1 MSTITTVRS
10 GFAAVAEAVG
20 GTTLGIVED
29 LGGVALLG
37 WATIKAA
44 ARPPYRIYLALY
56 QMQFIGVGSIF
67 IVALTGLFTG
77 MIFAK
82 QSVYAFGLFNARAL
96 VGPTVVITVTRELSP
111 VFAALMVTM
120 RAGSAICTELGTM
133 RVTEQID
140 ALETLAVNPEQ
151 YLVAPRVVAGLVMLP
166 CLTMVF
172 DVAGFGGGYFV
183 AVIVELLGYRT
194 FMDRTQFYVDPEDI
208 WQGLVKAAV
217 FGVVITLVCC
227 FKGFHAKGGATGVGV
242 ATTQAMVLSAVLV
255 FVLDYFLNL
264 LLIPSLQ

>member
-1 MSTITTVRS
+1 MGALSTARNLVES
-10 GFAAVAEAVG
+10 VG
-20 GTTLGIVED
+20 STTLGIIED

-37 WATIKAA
+37 WTTVKVAV
-44 ARPPYRIYLALY
+44 RPPYRVQLALA

-67 IVALTGLFTG
+67 IVSLTGLVIG

-96 VGPTVVITVTRELSP
+96 VGPTVIITVTRELAP
-111 VFAALMVTM
+111 VLAALMVTM

-151 YLVAPRVVAGLVMLP
+151 YLVLPRVLAGLVMLP

-172 DVAGFGGGYFV
+172 DVAGFAGGYLV
-183 AVIVELLGYRT
+183 AVVIEGLGYRT
-194 FMDRTQFYVDPEDI
+194 FMDRTQYYVDPEDI
-208 WQGLVKAAV
+208 WQGLVKAIV
-217 FGVVITLVCC
+217 FGLVITLVCC

-242 ATTQAMVLSAVLV
+242 ATTQAMVLSALLV